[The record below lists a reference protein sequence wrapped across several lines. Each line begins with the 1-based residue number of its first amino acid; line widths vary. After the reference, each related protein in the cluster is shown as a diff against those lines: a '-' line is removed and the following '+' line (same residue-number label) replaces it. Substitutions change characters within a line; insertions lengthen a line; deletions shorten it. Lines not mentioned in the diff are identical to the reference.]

1 MGRDTAP
8 EWNRKEGESIYI
20 YRYTRLDGN
29 YLLMKMITIYLVIVL
44 LITTLRSV
52 WFPCVT
58 PPPPPLPHPHPQCI
72 GLPAKRVLCFGKS
85 HSRVAS
91 ETRVFL
97 ENYLS
102 FFLPFFTTY
111 PLISLREWISR
122 YGFVVSLSNLE
133 RRFADKPTTVY
144 SFAHTLWHS

>member
-58 PPPPPLPHPHPQCI
+58 PPPPLPHPHPQCI

-91 ETRVFL
+91 ETRVFF